1 MKKPVIASL
10 DIEER
15 QKLIAHVKQNLLNST
30 DKEVIVEAL
39 NFYNDLVE
47 KLKSSKISINQL
59 KQMLVG
65 FKADN
70 IKKLLQIH

>member
-1 MKKPVIASL
+1 MADNLFTDLAKVI
-10 DIEER
+10 DQVGKDKGI
-15 QKLIAHVKQNLLNST
+15 

>member
-10 DIEER
+10 GTKER
-15 QKLIAHVKQNLLNST
+15 QELITHIEQNLLNST

>member
-1 MKKPVIASL
+1 MQKPVIASL
-10 DIEER
+10 GTKER
-15 QKLIAHVKQNLLNST
+15 QELITHIEQNLLNST